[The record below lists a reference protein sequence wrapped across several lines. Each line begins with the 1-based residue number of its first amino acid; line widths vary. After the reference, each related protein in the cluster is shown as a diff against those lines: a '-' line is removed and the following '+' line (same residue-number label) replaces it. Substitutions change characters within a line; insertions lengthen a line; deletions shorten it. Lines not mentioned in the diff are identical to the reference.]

1 MWLFDL
7 FGKGGKGKPP
17 ENEKNKNEKKNG
29 EDNPAEIAVYSGMR
43 VEVTTFDGSL
53 LFVAKLMNHRQNQA
67 ELQQYSETELSKK
80 LLQQYYKEEAGEKQT
95 EEAETVADWE
105 KKEKALQLA
114 KGREKQAEGSEAKA
128 REKQA
133 EGSEAKAG
141 ETQAEDSEAAEAGE
155 TQAEASQGGPLHVR
169 IRGYSDHEKKAVYME
184 GFITPGQKHTWK
196 VESLTVAR
204 IGNERAFFRLDTD
217 LDAVVTTF
225 GGFSAGEQNCR
236 MLNISV
242 GGACILTEQKFHEG
256 DKFLLKV
263 KLLEDRPMSVMFCE
277 VLRII
282 ERDDAKYEYGC
293 RFLELNEE
301 DQEKITHNIFAA
313 QLAERRKKRGGA

>member
-114 KGREKQAEGSEAKA
+114 KGREKQAE
-128 REKQA
+128 
-133 EGSEAKAG
+133 
-141 ETQAEDSEAAEAGE
+141 DSEAAEAGE
-155 TQAEASQGGPLHVR
+155 TQEEASQGGPLHVR

-263 KLLEDRPMSVMFCE
+263 KLL
-277 VLRII
+277 VL
-282 ERDDAKYEYGC
+282 
-293 RFLELNEE
+293 
-301 DQEKITHNIFAA
+301 
-313 QLAERRKKRGGA
+313 